1 MGSPL
6 KDRIIKSIKAEGP
19 MNVAAYMATCLM
31 DPVNGFYATRD
42 PLGSE
47 GDFITAPE
55 ISQMFGE
62 MLGLWCIQTWRDL
75 GSPDSFNLIELGP
88 GRGVMMLDILRA
100 ARIDKDFLRA
110 AEIHLLEASPALQAV
125 QAKTLSASPSRII
138 WADKL
143 EDIPQQPTILLA
155 NEFLDCLPI
164 RQFVG
169 KDGKWHERLV
179 AIHPENETELI
190 FALSPLPYEHD
201 EIAHFG
207 RANEGELAEFCP
219 SYAQI
224 INEIRM
230 RLWLYP
236 GRALLIDYGPEK
248 FETGDTLQAIAKHQK
263 VDPLL
268 APGEADIT
276 ARVDFSHLLHLARKE
291 GLTAHGPQPQVIM
304 LSELGIEQRAKML
317 AKTQADKGNSQAGDK
332 IARQLSRLT
341 APEEM
346 GQLFKAISLQ
356 SKTLLP
362 PPGFS
367 FHRKDLT
374 DRQA

>member
-1 MGSPL
+1 MASLL
-6 KDRIIKSIKAEGP
+6 KNRIIKSIQTEGP

-31 DPVNGFYATRD
+31 DPMHGFYATRD

-75 GSPDSFNLIELGP
+75 GSPARFNLIELGP

-100 ARIDKDFLRA
+100 ARLDKAFLRA
-110 AEIHLLEASPALQAV
+110 AEIYLLEASPALQAV
-125 QAKTLSASPSRII
+125 QGETLASSPSRII

-143 EDIPQQPTILLA
+143 EDIPQHPTILLG

-169 KDGKWHERLV
+169 KGGKWHERLI
-179 AIHPENETELI
+179 AISPDDEDALV
-190 FALSPLPYEHD
+190 FALSPLPYEHKD
-201 EIAHFG
+201 ISHFG
-207 RANEGELAEFCP
+207 EATDGALAEFCP
-219 SYAQI
+219 GYAQI
-224 INEIRM
+224 INEIRT

-236 GRALLIDYGPEK
+236 GRALFIDYGPKQFEK
-248 FETGDTLQAIAKHQK
+248 GDTLQAISKHNK
-263 VDPLL
+263 VDPLA

-276 ARVDFSHLLHLARKE
+276 ARVDFSHLLKLARQE
-291 GLTAHGPQPQVIM
+291 GLAAHGPQPQSI
-304 LSELGIEQRAKML
+304 LLAELGIEKRAKML
-317 AKTQADKGNSQAGDK
+317 ARAQNQKAQPDAADK
-332 IARQLSRLT
+332 IARQLARLT
-341 APEEM
+341 SQDEM
-346 GQLFKAISLQ
+346 GQLFKAVSIQ

-367 FHRKDLT
+367 FHRDDLAQ
-374 DRQA
+374 DPV